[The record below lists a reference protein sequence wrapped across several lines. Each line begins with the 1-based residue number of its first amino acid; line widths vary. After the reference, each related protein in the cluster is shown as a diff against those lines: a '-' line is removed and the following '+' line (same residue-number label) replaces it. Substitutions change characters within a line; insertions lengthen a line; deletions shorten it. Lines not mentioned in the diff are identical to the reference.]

1 MNSTSSAAAVDNIS
15 TSAYGTWTN
24 VLSSAEG
31 IAWCTAYIFAS
42 VFIVVGNVLTIVLFV
57 ISKRF
62 RKKSLFLV
70 VNMAFADLMLGSVS
84 LPVYIHIIGVHH
96 FQLWAGTMN
105 TFLYFFYIIV
115 DTIFLQASTISAVLM
130 SCERFY
136 AVYWPLKHRT
146 LTMKA
151 YRVVIAMA
159 WIITLFFSAVYIALV
174 SFMSRRHAIY
184 TWIPYAV
191 TIASIICGSN
201 IGVWR
206 KFRKGRLAS
215 QQQLNRGLQNQRLTK
230 TLLFVSILSLLSWL
244 PLSIV
249 IFFIVSVDNISP
261 ETLTI
266 YYLTVLLNYSN
277 SFINPVV
284 YALRIPEFKQALG
297 QYCFERSRTAM
308 NMHVNKTKSTERR
321 NNRVPTLTSMLATK
335 ETDPAPMALAFEQQ
349 VVDTKL

>member
-1 MNSTSSAAAVDNIS
+1 MNITPSAAAVGNS
-15 TSAYGTWTN
+15 SSSASDLWKN
-24 VLSSAEG
+24 KLSNAEG
-31 IAWCTAYIFAS
+31 IAWCSAYILTS
-42 VFIVVGNVLTIVLFV
+42 IFIVIGNLITIVLFV
-57 ISKRF
+57 LTKRL

-70 VNMAFADLMLGSVS
+70 INMAFADLMLGSVS
-84 LPVYIHIIGVHH
+84 LPVHIYIIGVHH
-96 FQLWAGTMN
+96 FQLWKGTMN
-105 TFLYFFYIIV
+105 TFLIFFYIIV

-130 SCERFY
+130 AGERFY

-146 LTMKA
+146 LTIKA

-159 WIITLFFSAVYIALV
+159 WITALSFSAVYLALL

-184 TWIPYAV
+184 TWIPYALTV
-191 TIASIICGSN
+191 ASIICSCN
-201 IGVWR
+201 IAVWR

-215 QQQLNRGLQNQRLTK
+215 QQQMNRSSQNRRLTK
-230 TLLFVSILSLLSWL
+230 TLLLVSILSLLSWL

-261 ETLTI
+261 GTLTI

-284 YALRIPEFKQALG
+284 YALRISEFKQALG
-297 QYCFERSRTAM
+297 NNCFRTSRKANNINIKKTVETRSSRTC
-308 NMHVNKTKSTERR
+308 
-321 NNRVPTLTSMLATK
+321 TLMSMLSVI
-335 ETDPAPMALAFEQQ
+335 ETCPSQMQLAFEQD